1 MKGNVGS
8 LRDYWL
14 ILILGCTLVLLIILL
29 GVSFFQTIINLQI
42 QSKKELLF
50 KQVQLA
56 GSELES
62 EMLRFQDDAQQ
73 VLYYVEDEDLNG
85 DDYRQ
90 DFTKVVRQLFINYP
104 NLIDT
109 AYVTLGDSTLYF
121 TMTDRNDF
129 IRRKFSFP
137 VPNAQKYSYSIKSTN
152 SKFEVRFALDLVE
165 FTAVFASQYYLNSDG
180 GKLLKLGKE
189 IENLESNSG
198 WEDMNLDDDSHAAIK
213 QDEAMGVIG
222 VYKVHWTRDG
232 KTSKGIMV
240 QYPFGFGDIF
250 EDASFMFIIETQS
263 ITSGVYA
270 TYIGLFIGLLFL
282 LILTIFLFTVFVRNR
297 QRSQKLLEENA
308 KEISHLFDQ
317 QNLLLKELKGFVFF
331 HNYKWEITRVSD
343 EVEDVLG
350 HPVEE
355 FLAAFASGDA
365 QKDAAMIKK
374 KVKSA
379 IENRKS
385 FIDVELNFTKAN
397 KEKVRLRIFE
407 KLVFDENGRYDGGIG
422 ICTDITIPYQR
433 QLDLVES
440 GNRLQNL
447 IDNIPDIIFVY
458 SNKGKILRTHVRTNE
473 SQEGESK
480 LYIGKF
486 LRDIIPF
493 ADKDKILKT
502 FYKARNSKQIH
513 TLDQDTIVDGE
524 LKHYEVRYF
533 PLDEDTMMSISKD
546 ITTQRIWEKGL
557 IEAKNAADNANRA
570 KSEFLANMSHEIR
583 TPMNGLLG
591 IIDLL
596 ELTKLDSTQHQ
607 YVEIVK
613 NSGNS
618 LLSIIKDI
626 LDYSKIEAGRITIDS
641 ISFRPSEQINKQVQ
655 LFLALAKS
663 KEINITKTCGPG
675 TEQWMEG
682 DAGKINQVVINLL
695 GNAFKFTPQGGQVG
709 IDLKMEQI
717 TGELYYLICQVRDSG
732 IGVSE
737 EEIPLLTN
745 PFYQVE
751 SSNSRSFQ
759 GTGLGLA
766 IAKKMIG
773 VMGGELTITSQMG
786 EGSVFQFTVLVR
798 KSRPDIVEPV
808 EQVISERYN
817 WKGMSK
823 EFPLR
828 ILLAEDNKLN
838 QELMSLILDQLGY
851 EFTLAKNGEKALQ
864 LVRDI
869 EYDIVLMDVQM
880 PKLNGLE
887 ATIAIRELH
896 YHKDL
901 IIIGLSANVFDEDH
915 NKAIQSG
922 MDDYLTKPIRLNILA
937 EKLKF
942 YAERIVKK

>member
-14 ILILGCTLVLLIILL
+14 ILILGCTLVVLIILL

-62 EMLRFQDDAQQ
+62 EMLRFQDNAQQ
-73 VLYYVEDEDLNG
+73 VLSYVEDEDLDG

-109 AYVTLGDSTLYF
+109 AYVTMGDSTLYF

-137 VPNAQKYSYSIKSTN
+137 VPNAQKYSYSIKSIN

-165 FTAVFASQYYLNSDG
+165 FTAGFASQYYLNSDG

-189 IENLESNSG
+189 IEDLEPNSG
-198 WEDMNLDDDSHAAIK
+198 WEDMNLDDNSYAAIK
-213 QDEAMGVIG
+213 QDEAMGVMG
-222 VYKVHWTRDG
+222 VYKVHWIRDG

-240 QYPFGFGDIF
+240 QYPFDFGDIF

-331 HNYKWEITRVSD
+331 HNYKGEITRVSD
-343 EVEDVLG
+343 EVEVVLG

-355 FLAAFASGDA
+355 FLAAFASKYV
-365 QKDAAMIKK
+365 QIDAAMIRK
-374 KVKSA
+374 KVKA
-379 IENRKS
+379 AVENKKS
-385 FIDVELNFTKAN
+385 FIDVEVNFTKPT
-397 KEKVRLRIFE
+397 KEKVRLRIFG
-407 KLVFDENGRYDGGIG
+407 KLVFENGRYNGGFG
-422 ICTDITIPYQR
+422 ICTDITVPYQR

-447 IDNIPDIIFVY
+447 IDNIPDIIFIY
-458 SNKGKILRTHVRTNE
+458 SNTGKILRTHVRTTK
-473 SQEGESK
+473 SQEVESK

-486 LRDIIPF
+486 LRDIIPLS
-493 ADKDKILKT
+493 DKRKILKT
-502 FYKARNSKQIH
+502 FYKARNSKQIQ
-513 TLDQDTIVDGE
+513 TLDQDILVDGE
-524 LKHYEVRYF
+524 LKHFEVRYF

-596 ELTKLDSTQHQ
+596 ELTTLDVTQHQ

-663 KEINITKTCGPG
+663 KEIDVTKTCGPG

-695 GNAFKFTPQGGQVG
+695 GNAFKFTPIGGQVS
-709 IDLKMEQI
+709 IDLKMEQL

-732 IGVSE
+732 IGVSQ
-737 EEIPLLTN
+737 EEIPMLTN

-773 VMGGELTITSQMG
+773 VMGGELTITSQIG

-798 KSRPDIVEPV
+798 KSRTDIVEPV
-808 EQVISERYN
+808 EHLISERYN

-864 LVRDI
+864 LARDI
-869 EYDIVLMDVQM
+869 DYDIVLMDVQM

-887 ATIAIRELH
+887 ATIAIRELN
-896 YHKDL
+896 YRKDL

-915 NKAIQSG
+915 NKAIESG
-922 MDDYLTKPIRLNILA
+922 MDDYLTKPIRLNVLA

-942 YAERIVKK
+942 YAERMVKK